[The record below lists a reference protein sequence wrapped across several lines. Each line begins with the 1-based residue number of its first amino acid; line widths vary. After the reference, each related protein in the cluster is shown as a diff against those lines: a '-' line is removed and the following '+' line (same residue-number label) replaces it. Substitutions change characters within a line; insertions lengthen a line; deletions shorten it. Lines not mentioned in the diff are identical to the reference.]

1 MITNALEKN
10 DGTAHIDVIS
20 EYVFKNWDRKPVSG
34 RAMTDEQLKER
45 IRTTL
50 DTHPKFMR
58 DPISDNKYILTNR
71 KKRRVSAA
79 RGLCSNWL
87 HTND

>member
-1 MITNALEKN
+1 MLTNALEKN
-10 DGTAHIDVIS
+10 DGTAHIDVICD
-20 EYVFKNWDRKPVSG
+20 YAFKNWDRKLSNG
-34 RAMTDEQLKER
+34 KLMTDEQLKER

-71 KKRRVSAA
+71 KKRRVSHAQSSA
-79 RGLCSNWL
+79 C
-87 HTND
+87 

>member
-1 MITNALEKN
+1 
-10 DGTAHIDVIS
+10 VIGD
-20 EYVFKNWDRKPVSG
+20 YVFKNWDRKPVNG
-34 RAMTDEQLKER
+34 KAMSDEQLKER

-71 KKRRVSAA
+71 KKRRVSTA
-79 RGLCSNWL
+79 LNLLQISC
-87 HTND
+87 